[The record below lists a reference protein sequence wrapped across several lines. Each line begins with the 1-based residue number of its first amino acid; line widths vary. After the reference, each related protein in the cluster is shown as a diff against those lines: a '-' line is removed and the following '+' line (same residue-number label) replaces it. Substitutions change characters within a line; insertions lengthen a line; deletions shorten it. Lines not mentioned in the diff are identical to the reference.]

1 MEAGAMKST
10 ETVEAVAGAY
20 YVLHLLPVEPIEAEA
35 GLAAI
40 EHALAH
46 PAARRDSWTG
56 PMGVAFA
63 HLRKR
68 TPETAAAMIA
78 VTREIIEA
86 VRPRFA

>member
-1 MEAGAMKST
+1 MTST
-10 ETVEAVAGAY
+10 DAVEAVAGAY
-20 YVLHLLPVEPIEAEA
+20 YVLHLLPVEPSEAEA
-35 GLAAI
+35 SLAAI

-46 PAARRDSWTG
+46 LAARRDNWTG

-78 VTREIIEA
+78 VAREIITA
-86 VRPRFA
+86 VRRHFG